1 MSPEDEASLLRR
13 TGVCYA
19 LTLRGHGRHRPA
31 IHPFSSRDARF
42 AERQLGIPLA
52 ECR

>member
-19 LTLRGHGRHRPA
+19 LSLRGHPGLHYP
-31 IHPFSSRDARF
+31 
-42 AERQLGIPLA
+42 
-52 ECR
+52 